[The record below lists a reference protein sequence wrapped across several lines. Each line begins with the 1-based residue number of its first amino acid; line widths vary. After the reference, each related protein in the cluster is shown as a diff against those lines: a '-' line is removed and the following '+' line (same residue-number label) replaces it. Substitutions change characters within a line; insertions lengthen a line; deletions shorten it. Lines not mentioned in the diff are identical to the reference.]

1 MGLIGLLIIAA
12 IAGIAIAV
20 QGQLMGSIDR
30 TVGTLSSVFIT
41 YGMGGLLAAI
51 IWVAGRGSLEGAR
64 EIPWYAWSAG
74 AMGLVIVGAI
84 GFATPRLGLS
94 RAIIVIVAAQLLTAV
109 IVDQFGL
116 FGAPQRSVDLVRG
129 LGVLLTMGGVW
140 LVVRG

>member
-1 MGLIGLLIIAA
+1 MGLTGLLLIAA

-20 QGQLMGSIDR
+20 QGQLMGTIDR
-30 TVGTLSSVFIT
+30 SVGTLNSVFIT
-41 YGMGGLLAAI
+41 YGLGGLLAAI
-51 IWVAGRGSLEGAR
+51 VWIGGRQSLAGAR

-94 RAIIVIVAAQLLTAV
+94 RAMIVIVAAQLLTAV
-109 IVDQFGL
+109 VIDQFGL
-116 FGAPQRSVDLVRG
+116 FGSPQRSVDLARG
-129 LGVLLTMGGVW
+129 LGVLLTLGGVW

>member
-1 MGLIGLLIIAA
+1 MGLFGLLLIAA

-30 TVGTLSSVFIT
+30 AVGTLSSVFLT
-41 YGMGGLLAAI
+41 YGIGGLLAAI
-51 IWVAGRGSLEGAR
+51 IWLGGRGSLQGAR

-94 RAIIVIVAAQLLTAV
+94 RAIIVIVGAQLLTAV

-116 FGAPQRSVDLVRG
+116 FGAPQRSVDLSRAA
-129 LGVLLTMGGVW
+129 GVLLTMGGVW
-140 LVVRG
+140 LVVRS

>member
-1 MGLIGLLIIAA
+1 MGVLGLLLIAA

-30 TVGTLSSVFIT
+30 SVGTLSSVFVT
-41 YGMGGLLAAI
+41 YGMGGFLALL
-51 IWVAGRGSLEGAR
+51 IWLGGRGSLQGAR
-64 EIPWYAWSAG
+64 DIPWYAWSAG

-84 GFATPRLGLS
+84 GYATPRLGLS
-94 RAIIVIVAAQLLTAV
+94 RAMIVIVGAQLLTAV

-116 FGAPQRSVDLVRG
+116 FGAPQRSVDLARG
-129 LGVLLTMGGVW
+129 LGVLLTLGGVW